1 MIEPEVAFA
10 TLDDVAGLAESMLKY
25 VFQAV
30 LDERADDLKFFAERV
45 DKDAISSGAFR
56 FFRFR
61 PSGLHRRHRD
71 PAGLGPNLRKP
82 GFLGH
87 RSLPSMNVTWL
98 RNTSRRRWW

>member
-45 DKDAISSGAFR
+45 DKDAISRLER
-56 FFRFR
+56 FVSSDFAQWTTPTPLRSCWPLAK
-61 PSGLHRRHRD
+61 PS
-71 PAGLGPNLRKP
+71 KP

-87 RSLPSMNVTWL
+87 RSLFRT
-98 RNTSRRRWW
+98 